1 MSPNSF
7 RPGTRR
13 LESDDAMGPSLPD
26 LVLQGHASSFSSDTR
41 THRSMEHE
49 GEMEDFPSPYDDV
62 GGWREPSAS
71 VAAAAM
77 AAAAA
82 FNSTG
87 GREVSGGGGEGADE
101 AGARVASLGEV
112 AVAADDE
119 LSGAFGGFGLES
131 EDNAGG
137 GA

>member
-1 MSPNSF
+1 MSPDSL

-13 LESDDAMGPSLPD
+13 LESENAVEGRLPD
-26 LVLQGHASSFSSDTR
+26 LVLQGHASSFNSDTR
-41 THRSMEHE
+41 THRSVEHE
-49 GEMEDFPSPYDDV
+49 GEVEDLPSPYDDV

-71 VAAAAM
+71 AAAAAM

-82 FNSTG
+82 FNSTD
-87 GREVSGGGGEGADE
+87 GRGVSGGGGEGGDE
-101 AGARVASLGEV
+101 AGARAASLGEV
-112 AVAADDE
+112 AADDDE